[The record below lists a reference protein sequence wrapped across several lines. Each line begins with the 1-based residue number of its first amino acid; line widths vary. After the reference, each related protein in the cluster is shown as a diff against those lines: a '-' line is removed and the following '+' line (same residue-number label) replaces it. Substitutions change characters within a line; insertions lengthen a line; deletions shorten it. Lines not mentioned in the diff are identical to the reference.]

1 MAKQLTNADRL
12 LQAVL
17 ADAKLIE
24 YGGYNPDDYATVDDA
39 LISENY
45 CVQAIAK
52 IINDKEQK
60 LSDKEIYNDVSNF
73 LKSCIWF

>member
-12 LQAVL
+12 LQSVL
-17 ADAKLIE
+17 ADTKLME

-39 LISENY
+39 LLSENY

-52 IINDKEQK
+52 IIYDKEQK

-73 LKSCIWF
+73 LKSSI

>member
-17 ADAKLIE
+17 ADAKLME
-24 YGGYNPDDYATVDDA
+24 YGGYNPDDYATIDDA

-52 IINDKEQK
+52 IIYGKEQK

-73 LKSCIWF
+73 LKSSI

>member
-24 YGGYNPDDYATVDDA
+24 YGGYNPNDYATIDDA

-52 IINDKEQK
+52 IINGKEQK

-73 LKSCIWF
+73 LKSSI

>member
-12 LQAVL
+12 LKSVL

-24 YGGYNPDDYATVDDA
+24 YGDYNPDDYPTVEDA
-39 LISENY
+39 LMSENY

-52 IINDKEQK
+52 IIYDKEQK
-60 LSDKEIYNDVSNF
+60 QSDKEIYNDVSNF
-73 LKSCIWF
+73 LKSSI